1 MFMTRSEYD
10 RGVNTFSPEGRLFQV
25 EYAIEAIKLGS
36 TAIGIQSSEG
46 IVLAVEKRVTSVL
59 MEPSA
64 TEKISE
70 IDKHIGCA
78 CSGLMA
84 DSRTMVDRARVE
96 AQNHWFLY
104 NEKMTVESVT
114 QAVSNL
120 AIQFGDSDNDGN
132 AMSRPFG
139 VAILFAGIDDRGPQ
153 LYHMDPSGTYVQ
165 CDAKA
170 IGSGCEGAQQALQ
183 EAYHKAINLK
193 DALKSVLTILKQVM
207 EEKLN
212 STNVEVATVTADK
225 GYHMF
230 TKEELETVIADIQ

>member
-36 TAIGIQSSEG
+36 TAIGIQTSEG
-46 IVLAVEKRVTSVL
+46 VVLAVEKRVTSTL
-59 MEPSA
+59 MVPA
-64 TEKISE
+64 TTEKIVE
-70 IDKHIGCA
+70 IDDHIGCA

-104 NEKMTVESVT
+104 NEKMSVESVT

-120 AIQFGDSDNDGN
+120 AIQFGDSDSDGN

-139 VAILFAGIDDRGPQ
+139 VAILFAGVDSKGPQ

-183 EAYHKAINLK
+183 EAYHRSMTMKEAIK
-193 DALKSVLTILKQVM
+193 CILTILKQVM

-212 STNVEVATVTADK
+212 STNVEVATITPGK

-230 TKEELETVIADIQ
+230 TKEEVEEAIKEIA